1 MPSPSTTFGLSAE
14 AAAGRYLES
23 NGFRI
28 LDRNWRRPWGEL
40 DIVAVRDDIIRFIEV
55 KAAAR
60 SRAGFE
66 PFLRADRSKMV
77 KVERTARTWLVA
89 NRYGPDTPWQMDVL
103 SVIMSEHGP
112 EFEHFE
118 NI

>member
-1 MPSPSTTFGLSAE
+1 MASPSSEFGQKAE
-14 AAAGRYLES
+14 RAACAWLEAS
-23 NGFRI
+23 GFRI

-40 DIVAVRDDIIRFIEV
+40 DIVAVKDGVYRFMEV

-60 SRAGFE
+60 SRPGME
-66 PFLRADRSKMV
+66 PFVRADGRKML
-77 KVERTARTWLVA
+77 KVARTARTWLA
-89 NRYGPDTPWQMDVL
+89 AQGLRPDVEWQMDVI
-103 SVIMSEHGP
+103 SVIMGPAGP